1 MARTQGHRPILD
13 YFRHSGSGRP
23 GDFEAQMRKI
33 ATMSMSRKAQARQA
47 GVGRQSVGLD
57 SWVLIPALLLIS
69 IGLVMVGSASISIA
83 EGQQMS
89 VYHYLMRHSLYL
101 ILGVC
106 LAAYEQTLKNKYAGR
121 IRPQIDTRGFIETV
135 DSIVQKKT
143 RGEGFQKLQGLG
155 LEEFLF
161 EHVVVEN
168 PQVFSEEAVDKSVR
182 RLAELN

>member
-1 MARTQGHRPILD
+1 MTNYNLSHQEELIANIPTVEKCEKYLANVVRLEVEELVPMVNRRMVEIRNQESQIHSAHERDVAQPIIV
-13 YFRHSGSGRP
+13 
-23 GDFEAQMRKI
+23 EK
-33 ATMSMSRKAQARQA
+33 
-47 GVGRQSVGLD
+47 
-57 SWVLIPALLLIS
+57 
-69 IGLVMVGSASISIA
+69 
-83 EGQQMS
+83 
-89 VYHYLMRHSLYL
+89 
-101 ILGVC
+101 LGVC